1 MSAAAALARA
11 QLEAVLARDEKAR
24 AVAIRMENSTGLP
37 AEFDALGR
45 QFQVRWCAS
54 QLAMREALCDL
65 EANDELHGLL
75 LVTPLADHQ
84 MPADIAA
91 RLAKARVFQ
100 AKDWEILRPMFGDI
114 SIDARLS
121 RYPWMAQ
128 ALIEAATLAPYPML
142 ISRFLD
148 LDTAWREFLKRS
160 LGLEAARPD
169 GVALF
174 QWSLNLLSQQRL
186 AMLSPAVQKDVLNWF
201 EHECGPIGVLVAST
215 IRADRCSDALPLAVA
230 CGVIFGQGAVSQ
242 GAPSQPELAAAGVRI
257 ERYLDDRHVS
267 VAEGRRWAEEAR
279 QTLQLQGPAE
289 YQGALDRADA
299 LLRELKVAE
308 FAYLSDATPRGLE
321 QRMEA
326 FAEALVAHARLP
338 STNSCGDVEEA
349 ANSVLR
355 HELAQR
361 RPLRTEQLE
370 MARRLARWLLV
381 PSPESGGY
389 RELVEWQSDQGAFVD
404 WARFRLLGGDD
415 LKALTDAYAQLR
427 ARVSEIRA
435 RLNRQFAQALAAVNR
450 ENHWQQG
457 RALPLELVLSR
468 IVAPTISQH
477 PALLLVLDGLS
488 LAIFREL
495 FASSQRHGWTELVD
509 EQSGRPWIGVAAL
522 PTVTAASRASLL
534 CGQLCRGT
542 APNEKSAFSKHPELL
557 EQSPSKK
564 APELFHKADLIVD
577 GGLAVRVRTAL
588 GDPKQNIVGIVYNAV
603 DDHLSGPE
611 QLHSNWSLEHLRLL
625 LPLLQAA
632 RETGRVLILTA
643 DHGHVLEEASQQI
656 AGADSD
662 RWRPPSKAAT
672 KSGELLF
679 SGGRVRSPDG
689 SENVVCLIDE
699 SMRYTGRKNGYH
711 GGVSL
716 QEVCVP
722 LSVFVPFGVS
732 LPGWLPAPPLEPEW
746 WVVPPIGAPVA
757 VPDAVAKPLRRAPK
771 AHDSQLALLLNPVD
785 FNSGATGDWI
795 EKLLVSPTYK
805 AQRTLAARGAPEDS
819 KIRTLLTALD
829 ERGGKLSWSALA
841 QRLAMQEMR
850 LPGFLSVARRML
862 NVDQSAIL
870 AIDESTRMVEL
881 NRPLLERQFGV
892 SP

>member
-1 MSAAAALARA
+1 MSAAAALASA
-11 QLEAVLARDEKAR
+11 QLEALLARDPKAR
-24 AVAIRMENSTGLP
+24 AVAIRMETATGLP
-37 AEFDALGR
+37 AELDARGR
-45 QFQVRWCAS
+45 QFQVRWCES
-54 QLAMREALCDL
+54 RLAMREALCDL
-65 EANDELHGLL
+65 EANHDLDGLL

-100 AKDWEILRPMFGDI
+100 AKDWEILRPMFGAT

-121 RYPWMAQ
+121 RYDWMAQ
-128 ALIEAATLAPYPML
+128 ALIKAAPLAPYPTL

-148 LDTAWREFLKRS
+148 LDTAWREFLQRS

-169 GVALF
+169 AVGLF
-174 QWSLNLLSQQRL
+174 QWSLNPLSQQRL
-186 AMLSPAVQKDVLNWF
+186 ALLSPVVQKDVLDWF
-201 EHECGPIGVLVAST
+201 EHECGDIGVLVAAA

-242 GAPSQPELAAAGVRI
+242 GAPSQPELAAAAVRI

-279 QTLQLQGPAE
+279 RTLQLPPPAE
-289 YQGALDRADA
+289 HQGALDRADA

-338 STNSCGDVEEA
+338 STNSGGDVEEA
-349 ANSVLR
+349 ANKVLR
-355 HELAQR
+355 HDLAQR
-361 RPLRTEQLE
+361 RPLRTEQLQ
-370 MARRLARWLLV
+370 MAQRLARWLLV
-381 PSPESGGY
+381 PFPESAGY
-389 RELVEWQSDQGAFVD
+389 RELVQWQSDQGAFVD

-435 RLNRQFAQALAAVNR
+435 RLNRQFAQALATVNK

-457 RALPLELVLSR
+457 RALALESVLSQ
-468 IVAPTISQH
+468 IVAPTISKH
-477 PALLLVLDGLS
+477 PALLLVVDGLS

-495 FASSQRHGWTELVD
+495 FARPQQHGWMELID
-509 EQSGRPWIGVAAL
+509 EQVGRPWVGVAAL
-522 PTVTAASRASLL
+522 PTMTAASRTSLL
-534 CGQLCRGT
+534 CGQLCWGT
-542 APNEKSAFSKHPELL
+542 AAQEKPAFCKHPALL
-557 EQSPSKK
+557 EQSSSKK
-564 APELFHKADLIVD
+564 PPVLFHKGDLMVD
-577 GGLAVRVRTAL
+577 GGLAERVRSAL
-588 GDPKQNIVGIVYNAV
+588 SDQAQKIIGVVYNAV
-603 DDHLSGPE
+603 DDHLKGPE

-632 RETGRVLILTA
+632 REAGRVLILTA

-656 AGADSD
+656 PGADSD
-662 RWRPPSKAAT
+662 RWRPPSKAAS

-679 SGGRVRSPDG
+679 SGGRVRTPDG
-689 SENVVCLIDE
+689 SDSVVCLIDE
-699 SMRYTGRKNGYH
+699 SLRYTGRKNGYH

-732 LPGWLPAPPLEPEW
+732 LPGWSPAPPPQPEW
-746 WVVPPIGAPVA
+746 WDLPQLGAPVA
-757 VPDAVAKPLRRAPK
+757 VAVAKPPRRAAK
-771 AHDSQLALLLNPVD
+771 ANDLQLSLLSTPETVVTAALA
-785 FNSGATGDWI
+785 GEDWI
-795 EKLLVSPTYK
+795 EKLLTSATYK
-805 AQRTLAARGAPEDS
+805 AQRQLTARVALPDS
-819 KIRTLLTALD
+819 QMRTLLTALD
-829 ERGGKLSWSALA
+829 ERGGKLTWSALA

-850 LPGFLSVARRML
+850 LPGLLSAARRTL
-862 NVDQSAIL
+862 NVDQSPIL
-870 AIDESTRMVEL
+870 SIDESARMVAL
-881 NRPLLERQFGV
+881 NRPLLERQFGG